1 MLSVDIS
8 IKNYTH
14 ISNLLHVK
22 IFAVHTYIEVSVK
35 SNTVFPTSP
44 LELLLLKQL
53 PDHLASRIEL
63 LQASSMYVDCM

>member
-1 MLSVDIS
+1 MQNGHKL
-8 IKNYTH
+8 Y
-14 ISNLLHVK
+14 VK
-22 IFAVHTYIEVSVK
+22 IKHIGIKMLYFCSTYIEVSVK

-63 LQASSMYVDCM
+63 LQASSMYVDFA